1 VAYVRGNRFDDN
13 GFYLDR
19 DSYGSGGQ
27 DFDLEH
33 AVVITAETQ
42 PDFSSGPA
50 AWTPDEGRTWYTIP
64 GVSGNWA
71 VAFANPQAGWF
82 VGNGGQILKIS
93 F

>member
-1 VAYVRGNRFDDN
+1 MATGQGQGNN
-13 GFYLDR
+13 
-19 DSYGSGGQ
+19 SQGQ
-27 DFDLEH
+27 DGDRGRGGDDDFEFEH
-33 AVVITAETQ
+33 TVVITAETA

-50 AWTPDEGRTWYTIP
+50 AWTPDEGRTWFPIA

-82 VGNGGQILKIS
+82 VGNNGQIVKIS